1 MIHLSRQEIA
11 ARIVDKRCGIFTSVD
26 HVPPLPG
33 SPAIQTYR
41 GALAAPYAQ
50 LDEGLVRE
58 KMDKVIISGCSADDD
73 AAQWALI
80 GEGIERYAAYRFPA
94 DRSIRASF
102 NELGEQALDPRDW
115 ISFADAPYGRPGQF
129 VEFDADAPI
138 RWTEVQPYDGGPP
151 KLVASVFVW
160 LRLGG
165 TTRSEE
171 FIQRASTGL
180 GAGASIAQ
188 AQRSGLLEIIERD
201 AFSSRWLL
209 GAAPQRIARQ
219 ADIND
224 LFGDTSAKSGILA
237 DLFDI
242 AVDDL
247 AHVVLARLQVEG
259 ASFSGGDFGLA
270 LGASADTDRANA
282 AKKAL
287 EEAYHILQG
296 MLHWRAQG
304 NATVTLDEI
313 SDFLDHGHYYSQ
325 PEPASE
331 VGWFFADRSPVERLD
346 IADTH
351 AEPADFEEDVARL
364 VSGLARQKRPAY
376 FVDITPPDVKSL
388 GFCVVRSLVPMAQ
401 PLTCGADVT
410 AYDRRRIQQVAGNLD
425 LPRDTALNYQLQPFA

>member
-1 MIHLSRQEIA
+1 MIHLSRQEIRA
-11 ARIVDKRCGIFTSVD
+11 AIIDERCGIFTSVD
-26 HVPPLPG
+26 HVPPLTG
-33 SPAIQTYR
+33 GPAIQTYR

-50 LDEGLVRE
+50 SADGLVRE
-58 KMDKVIISGCSADDD
+58 RMGKVIISGCSADDE

-102 NELGEQALDPRDW
+102 NELGDRALDPRDW
-115 ISFADAPYGRPGQF
+115 ISFAEVPYGKPEQF
-129 VEFDADAPI
+129 VKFDPDAAI
-138 RWTEVQPYDGGPP
+138 RWTEVQPYGGGSP
-151 KLVASVFVW
+151 KLVAAVLVW

-165 TTRSEE
+165 TERSEE

-180 GAGASIAQ
+180 GAGTSIAQ

-209 GAAPQRIARQ
+209 GAAPKRIAPQ

-224 LFGDTSAKSGILA
+224 FYGDVSAKSGILA

-259 ASFSGGDFGLA
+259 ASFAGGDFGLA
-270 LGASADTDRANA
+270 LGASADTNRAKA
-282 AKKAL
+282 ARKAL

-296 MLHWRAQG
+296 MLHWRGQG
-304 NATVTLDEI
+304 NAAVTLDEI

-331 VGWFFADRSPVERLD
+331 VAWFFADRSPVERLD
-346 IADTH
+346 TANERTETEDY
-351 AEPADFEEDVARL
+351 ERDVARL
-364 VSGLARQKRPAY
+364 ASGLASQNRPAY
-376 FVDITPPDVKSL
+376 FVDITPADMKSL
-388 GFCVVRSLVPMAQ
+388 GFCVVRSLVPMSQ
-401 PLTCGADVT
+401 PLTCGTDVT
-410 AYDRRRIQQVAGNLD
+410 ADDRRRIEQVAENLG
-425 LPRDTALNYQLQPFA
+425 LPRDTPVNYQLQPFA